1 MLTGIPKV
9 GGSRKVKSHVQ
20 HALKIMSERTPF
32 TLSQKTAVSPEPSD
46 SGEDKEQEYQFNS
59 PKNVPR
65 RQYSPTRTALVPP
78 TDDSA
83 LESADFLSNAEST
96 STLSSIAEKSTSL
109 VSSLI
114 VEPFSNV
121 VITPTTTPQL
131 GNLWQAL
138 RSVQIRTLLYSSM
151 VAVMASLSFGYGIG
165 YSSPTLHDLDANEG
179 KHTYFRKTI
188 YHDLFNVSYSV
199 KILYYTT
206 FIMFT

>member
-1 MLTGIPKV
+1 
-9 GGSRKVKSHVQ
+9 
-20 HALKIMSERTPF
+20 MSSY
-32 TLSQKTAVSPEPSD
+32 TLSHAVSSTPPDSD
-46 SGEDKEQEYQFNS
+46 EDKEQEYQFTS
-59 PKNVPR
+59 PENLSR
-65 RQYSPTRTALVPP
+65 RQHSSTVPIIPPTDAR

-83 LESADFLSNAEST
+83 LESTDLLSNAEST

-121 VITPTTTPQL
+121 VITPTTAPRL

-165 YSSPTLHDLDANEG
+165 FSSPTLHDLDANEG

-188 YHDLFNVSYSV
+188 YHDLFNVSCICRITKLCIAIPLFHIHMKYWV
-199 KILYYTT
+199 CI
-206 FIMFT
+206 

>member
-1 MLTGIPKV
+1 
-9 GGSRKVKSHVQ
+9 
-20 HALKIMSERTPF
+20 MSERAHI
-32 TLSQKTAVSPEPSD
+32 TLSAQTAVSPEPPD

-59 PKNVPR
+59 PENLPR
-65 RQYSPTRTALVPP
+65 RQYSSTVPLIPP

-83 LESADFLSNAEST
+83 LESADLLSNAEST
-96 STLSSIAEKSTSL
+96 STLSSIADKSTSL
-109 VSSLI
+109 ISSLI

-121 VITPTTTPQL
+121 VITPTTTPQI

-188 YHDLFNVSYSV
+188 YHDVFNVSYLQ
-199 KILYYTT
+199 KIASSSYC
-206 FIMFT
+206 FIIFT

>member
-1 MLTGIPKV
+1 
-9 GGSRKVKSHVQ
+9 
-20 HALKIMSERTPF
+20 MSERTHF
-32 TLSQKTAVSPEPSD
+32 TLSQKTALSPEPSD

-65 RQYSPTRTALVPP
+65 REYSPTAPPVPP

-121 VITPTTTPQL
+121 VISPTTTPQL

-138 RSVQIRTLLYSSM
+138 QSVQIRTLLYSSM
-151 VAVMASLSFGYGIG
+151 VAVLASLSFGYGIG
-165 YSSPTLHDLDANEG
+165 YSSPTLHDLNANEG

-188 YHDLFNVSYSV
+188 YHDLFNVSKKLLV
-199 KILYYTT
+199 GLLHTT
-206 FIMFT
+206 YMNN